1 MLSLLIM
8 NNVSLT
14 NSSTPSQTPPTVVPP
29 RLYVADTVALILRL
43 EKRAMGGNARQVFLA
58 VGQGQAKLL
67 LPAMVFAELMY
78 LVGRKRITATLS
90 DVEVYLSTYPA
101 CREAP
106 LTLAIVKAAQT
117 ITDISELHDRLIAA
131 TAIHYKAVLLTN
143 DMTISASTHLQTLW

>member
-90 DVEVYLSTYPA
+90 DV
-101 CREAP
+101 
-106 LTLAIVKAAQT
+106 
-117 ITDISELHDRLIAA
+117 
-131 TAIHYKAVLLTN
+131 
-143 DMTISASTHLQTLW
+143 